1 MADDLKCKMKILGA
15 DPNNPK
21 KPARFSGDPSTRKAQ
36 KMKLAACR
44 SGRRQDFK
52 KKILDKGKDLVK
64 KVETKIKKS

>member
-1 MADDLKCKMKILGA
+1 MADDLKCKLKILGA

-21 KPARFSGDPSTRKAQ
+21 KPARFSGDPSKRKAQ

-52 KKILDKGKDLVK
+52 NKILDKGKDLVN
-64 KVETKIKKS
+64 KVESKIKKS